1 MIILAYNILRPA
13 AVDRRSLLQ
22 VAITVPLATP
32 ALARSGDP
40 VTADAFSELYDVDRS
55 IVSLDAAYYGAM
67 TRATRE
73 HYKTNT
79 DWVNRNH
86 SAFLR
91 SALDGQ
97 TRDERLQLATDSI
110 AKLIGAASDEVA
122 LCAGGTEALYSLIV
136 NYASL
141 KPGDAIAMADV
152 DYDEMQFA
160 MEHLEATS
168 GATLTRIAMPEPSTT
183 AAILETYERLF
194 RETPRLRLLL
204 LTHVSNRN
212 GLVMP
217 VREIA
222 MMARARGIDI
232 ILDAAQSVGLLPFDV
247 DALDVDFMGFSL
259 HKWLAA
265 PLGTGAVYI
274 RKQRKAAIAPWLGNR
289 IRDRDDIRARVPTGT
304 VDYAARLTVP
314 QAVAQHL
321 RIGPDRK
328 LGFLRRLRDQWVGAV
343 RDMPGLELMQPDDP
357 ERYAVISAF
366 RLPGQKTLEQA
377 REVQKR
383 FVERHGVLVVAKAGL
398 ASGPVIRVTPG
409 LFNTPADVD
418 QLIKAIHVERNMFV

>member
-1 MIILAYNILRPA
+1 MEYNVLRTET
-13 AVDRRSLLQ
+13 VDRRSLMQ
-22 VAITVPLATP
+22 AAIALPLATP
-32 ALARSGDP
+32 ALAQSGAP

-73 HYKTNT
+73 HYRTKT

-86 SAFLR
+86 SVFLR
-91 SALDGQ
+91 SALDGP
-97 TRDERLQLATDSI
+97 TRDERLQPATDAI
-110 AKLIGAASDEVA
+110 AALIGAASDEVA
-122 LCAGGTEALYSLIV
+122 LCAGGTEALYGLIV

-168 GATLTRIAMPEPSTT
+168 GATLSRINIPEPSTT

-222 MMARARGIDI
+222 TMARERGIDI
-232 ILDAAQSVGLLPFDV
+232 ILDAAQSVGLLPVDV
-247 DALDVDFMGFSL
+247 DALGVDFMGFSL

-265 PLGTGAVYI
+265 PLGTGAIYV
-274 RKQRKAAIAPWLGNR
+274 RRGRKAAIAQWLGNR
-289 IRDRDDIRARVPTGT
+289 IRKPDDVRARVPTGT

-314 QAVAQHL
+314 HAAAEHL
-321 RIGPDRK
+321 GIGPDRK
-328 LGFLRRLRDQWVGAV
+328 LAYLRRLRDQWVGAV
-343 RDMPGLELMQPDDP
+343 RDIPGLALMQPDDP

-398 ASGPVIRVTPG
+398 ASGPVIRVTPA
-409 LFNTPADVD
+409 LFNTPAEVD
-418 QLIKAIHVERNMFV
+418 HLIKAIHVERNMFV

>member
-1 MIILAYNILRPA
+1 MAYNVPRLA
-13 AVDRRSLLQ
+13 AVDRRSLMKAAVTL
-22 VAITVPLATP
+22 PLVSP
-32 ALARSGDP
+32 ALARDRGRATD
-40 VTADAFSELYDVDRS
+40 DAFSGLYDVDRS

-67 TRATRE
+67 TRITHE

-86 SAFLR
+86 SVFLR

-97 TRDERLQLATDSI
+97 TRDERLQPATDKI
-110 AKLIGAASDEVA
+110 AGLIGAASAEVA

-141 KPGDAIAMADV
+141 KPGDAIAMADI

-168 GATLTRIAMPEPSTT
+168 GATLRRIAIPEPSTT

-194 RETPRLRLLL
+194 RETPRLKMLL

-222 MMARARGIDI
+222 LMARARGIDI
-232 ILDAAQSVGLLPFDV
+232 ILDAAQSVGLLPVDV
-247 DALDVDFMGFSL
+247 DTLGVDFMGFSL

-265 PLGTGAVYI
+265 PLGTGAIYI
-274 RKQRKAAIAPWLGNR
+274 RKERQAAIAPWLGNR
-289 IRDRDDIRARVPTGT
+289 IRDPDDIRARVPTGT

-314 QAVAQHL
+314 QAVAQHFE
-321 RIGPDRK
+321 IGSDRK
-328 LGFLRRLRDQWVGAV
+328 LSFLRRLRDQWVDEV
-343 RDMPGLELMQPDDP
+343 RNIPALELMQPDEP
-357 ERYAVISAF
+357 ERHAVISAF
-366 RLPGQKTLEQA
+366 RLPGQKTIEQA

-398 ASGPVIRVTPG
+398 ASGPVIRVTPA
-409 LFNTPADVD
+409 LFNTPAEID
-418 QLIKAIHVERNMFV
+418 QLIKAIRIEHNMFA

>member
-1 MIILAYNILRPA
+1 MAYNVPRLA
-13 AVDRRSLLQ
+13 AVDRRSLMKAAVTL
-22 VAITVPLATP
+22 PLVSP
-32 ALARSGDP
+32 ALAQDRGHATD
-40 VTADAFSELYDVDRS
+40 DAFSGLYDVDRS

-67 TRATRE
+67 TRMTRE

-86 SAFLR
+86 SVFLR

-97 TRDERLQLATDSI
+97 TRDERLQPATDKI
-110 AKLIGAASDEVA
+110 AGLIGAASAEVA

-141 KPGDAIAMADV
+141 KPGDAIAMADI

-160 MEHLEATS
+160 MEHLEAIS
-168 GATLTRIAMPEPSTT
+168 GATLRRIAIPEPSTT

-194 RETPRLRLLL
+194 RETPRLKMLL

-222 MMARARGIDI
+222 LMARARGIDI
-232 ILDAAQSVGLLPFDV
+232 ILDAAQSVGLLPVDV
-247 DALDVDFMGFSL
+247 DTLGVDFMGFSL

-265 PLGTGAVYI
+265 PLGTGAIYI
-274 RKQRKAAIAPWLGNR
+274 RKERHAAIAPWLGNR
-289 IRDRDDIRARVPTGT
+289 IRDPDDIRARVPTGT

-314 QAVAQHL
+314 QAVAQHFE
-321 RIGPDRK
+321 IGSDRK
-328 LGFLRRLRDQWVGAV
+328 LSFLRRLRDQWVDEV
-343 RDMPGLELMQPDDP
+343 RNIPALELMQPDEP
-357 ERYAVISAF
+357 ERHAVISAF
-366 RLPGQKTLEQA
+366 RLPGQKTIEQA

-398 ASGPVIRVTPG
+398 ASGPVIRVTPA
-409 LFNTPADVD
+409 LFNTPAEID
-418 QLIKAIHVERNMFV
+418 QLIKAIRIERNMFA